1 MKATIMTNEVYNP
14 DDQYR
19 CTIIR
24 GKAQSEMDN
33 LLPAYATIVAE
44 ICPCSKE
51 EFAELFNDKLSNLL
65 FKKDFSQL
73 DKEHQKTIRNHITE
87 VAGKLFG
94 LYYFDIENTVYESPS
109 NAKLLEDNDQ
119 PAFFKNL
126 CLNFQ
131 FPNGS
136 QKISTIL
143 ERINNG
149 IRFKPFHFIIAL
161 LDLAKQN
168 NVKLTKQELGYYVLN
183 AKEVLQG
190 KVNVSQVFTQIIQD
204 RQLKNTKNPLRGSR
218 DWQHIKEQFNL
229 LLLANLV
236 SEHDELLLLNYKEQK
251 LIDLFIE
258 ELKQPLRFDIFSYD
272 LTDKQEQEQMYADW
286 SKYYGE
292 IALANE
298 DLLSTTLEALTQQS
312 SEITATPS
320 TMSQKSTNKVDKNAL
335 GEEGERYVFEF
346 EKQRVAK
353 THPRLVNQ
361 VKLLASQKG
370 IGYDIS
376 SVEAEENL
384 QDPEFLRMIEVKAT
398 KRVTVPDINDDGWF
412 DTVTLTRREW
422 MSAKQYRGAYHIYR
436 VYFTPTTT
444 IIRKINDP
452 FDKNTQ
458 GIIEVIPTHYR
469 MDFRS
474 SAIDGEYV

>member
-1 MKATIMTNEVYNP
+1 MTITVYNP
-14 DDQYR
+14 DEHYR

-24 GKAQSEMDN
+24 GKAQREMDN

-44 ICPCSKE
+44 ICPSSKE
-51 EFAELFNDKLSNLL
+51 EFTDLFNDKLSNLL

-73 DKEHQKTIRNHITE
+73 DKDHKKTIRNHITE
-87 VAGKLFG
+87 IAGKLFG
-94 LYYFDIENTVYESPS
+94 LYFFDTNDTVYESPS

-136 QKISTIL
+136 QKINTVL
-143 ERINNG
+143 ERIDDG
-149 IRFKPFHFIIAL
+149 ICFKPFHFIIAL
-161 LDLAKQN
+161 LALAKQSN
-168 NVKLTKQELGYYVLN
+168 INLTKDEVGYYVLN
-183 AKEVLQG
+183 SKQVLQG
-190 KVNVSQVFTQIIQD
+190 KISVVQVFAEIMQD
-204 RQLKNTKNPLRGSR
+204 RERRAIKKVIKDSR
-218 DWQHIKEQFNL
+218 HWQHIKEQFNL

-236 SEHDELLLLNYKEQK
+236 SEQDELLLLNYKEQK
-251 LIDLFIE
+251 LIDVFIE
-258 ELKQPLRFDIFSYD
+258 ELKQPLRFDIFSYN
-272 LTDKQEQEQMYADW
+272 LTDRQEQDKMYADW

-298 DLLSTTLEALTQQS
+298 DLLSTTLKALTQQS

-320 TMSQKSTNKVDKNAL
+320 TISQKSTNKVDKNAL

-398 KRVTVPDINDDGWF
+398 KRITVPDMNDDGWF

>member
-1 MKATIMTNEVYNP
+1 MKGTIMTNISYNP
-14 DDQYR
+14 DEHYR

-24 GKAQSEMDN
+24 GKAQREMDN

-51 EFAELFNDKLSNLL
+51 EFTDFFNDKLSNLL
-65 FKKDFSQL
+65 FKKDFFYFFQ
-73 DKEHQKTIRNHITE
+73 EHQKTIRNHITE
-87 VAGKLFG
+87 IAGKLFG
-94 LYYFDIENTVYESPS
+94 LYYFDVDNTFYESPS

-136 QKISTIL
+136 QKISTIQ
-143 ERINNG
+143 ERINDG
-149 IRFKPFHFIIAL
+149 ICFKPFHFIIAL
-161 LDLAKQN
+161 LALANQSN
-168 NVKLTKQELGYYVLN
+168 IKLTKNEVGYYVLN
-183 AKEVLQG
+183 SKQVLQG
-190 KVNVSQVFTQIIQD
+190 KISVAQVFAEIMQD
-204 RQLKNTKNPLRGSR
+204 RQRKVLKTVVRDSR
-218 DWQHIKEQFNL
+218 NWQHIKEQFNL

-236 SEHDELLLLNYKEQK
+236 FEHDELLLLNNKERK
-251 LIDLFIE
+251 LIDYFIE
-258 ELKQPLRFDIFSYD
+258 QLAQPLKFHIFSYD
-272 LTDKQEQEQMYADW
+272 LSDRQEKEQMYADW
-286 SKYYGE
+286 SKYYGD
-292 IALANE
+292 IALTDAS
-298 DLLSTTLEALTQQS
+298 LLDTTLEALTHQLT
-312 SEITATPS
+312 EATDPPI
-320 TMSQKSTNKVDKNAL
+320 QPQRTNTKVDKNAL
-335 GEEGERYVFEF
+335 GEEGELYVFEF

-398 KRVTVPDINDDGWF
+398 KRITVPDMNDDSWF

-422 MSAKQYRGAYHIYR
+422 MSAKQYRSAYHIYR

-474 SAIDGEYV
+474 IAIDGEYI